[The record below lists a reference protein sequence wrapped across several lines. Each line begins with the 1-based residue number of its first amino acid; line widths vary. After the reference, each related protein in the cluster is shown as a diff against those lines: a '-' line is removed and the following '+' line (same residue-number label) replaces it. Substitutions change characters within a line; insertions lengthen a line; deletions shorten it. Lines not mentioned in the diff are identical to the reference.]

1 MADSIIT
8 SVTEYCIMC
17 CKPTTDIHHL
27 CFGRSERRLA
37 DEDGLTIPVCRECHS
52 MIHND
57 ARLGHLSKILG
68 QIAWE
73 GKYGDRQDFIRRYG
87 KSWC

>member
-1 MADSIIT
+1 MAKSIIT
-8 SVTEYCIMC
+8 DVTEYCLMC
-17 CKPTTDIHHL
+17 AKPTNDTHHL

-37 DEDGLTIPVCRECHS
+37 DEDGLTIPLCRECHS

-57 ARLGHLSKILG
+57 ARLGHFSKILG

-73 GKYGDRQDFIRRYG
+73 GKYGSREDFIKRYG
-87 KSWC
+87 KSWV